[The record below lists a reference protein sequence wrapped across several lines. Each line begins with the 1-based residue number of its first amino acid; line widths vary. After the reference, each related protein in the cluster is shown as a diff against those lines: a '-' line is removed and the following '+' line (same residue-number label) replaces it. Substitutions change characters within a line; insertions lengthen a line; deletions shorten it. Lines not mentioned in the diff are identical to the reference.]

1 MIDQDLID
9 RCEGRLEECDK
20 YQLSKAYG
28 FISSLNTDMV
38 ELLEN
43 YKKLVESEDTL
54 RKELA
59 RLRDE
64 KVSLE
69 LDKLLI
75 SEDDWPE

>member
-9 RCEGRLEECDK
+9 RSEGRLEECDK